1 LTLLAGGTAN
11 ITASQGGDS
20 SYNPAQPVT
29 QTVTV
34 IDDTL
39 QPQTIT
45 FTQDLSG
52 KTFGDA
58 DFDLTAT
65 VDSGLALTYSSSNA
79 EIASIAGN
87 TVTINGAGTVTIT
100 VSQPGNDDWQAATA
114 TKQLVI
120 SKADQTITFP
130 AIVDKA
136 VGDLDFDAGGSTD
149 SGLAITYASSD
160 TNVATVNGSKIS
172 LTGQGSVT
180 ITASQAGDATYL
192 PASDVSQVLTVEA
205 APNEPNWPD
214 VQTIWDDAISLGWEW
229 YLLEWFGIFNSLKY
243 PWVYH
248 VDHGWLYFAG
258 SDANN
263 LWIWKSSHGWF
274 WTSNESYP
282 YVFLF
287 DDMSWGWIAEDGFLF
302 NYGTEEWENFS
313 N

>member
-1 LTLLAGGTAN
+1 MVTTSSISTDPDTSRQAQSISFATLPTKEDSDESFLLAA
-11 ITASQGGDS
+11 TASSGLPVSYASSDS
-20 SYNPAQPVT
+20 NV
-29 QTVTV
+29 
-34 IDDTL
+34 
-39 QPQTIT
+39 
-45 FTQDLSG
+45 
-52 KTFGDA
+52 
-58 DFDLTAT
+58 AT
-65 VDSGLALTYSSSNA
+65 VS
-79 EIASIAGN
+79 GN
-87 TVTINGAGTVTIT
+87 TVTIVGEGTT
-100 VSQPGNDDWQAATA
+100 
-114 TKQLVI
+114 
-120 SKADQTITFP
+120 
-130 AIVDKA
+130 
-136 VGDLDFDAGGSTD
+136 
-149 SGLAITYASSD
+149 
-160 TNVATVNGSKIS
+160 
-172 LTGQGSVT
+172 T